1 MNAFDSP
8 DRIAP
13 APSAPLATAPAGQ
26 APVVQD
32 VLTIPRKLPASDKV
46 NIVGLTREQLRDAL
60 IAAGTPEKQ
69 ARMRVQQ
76 LWHWLYVRGVSDFAD
91 MLNIS
96 RDLRETLNRHFT
108 IARPEIVEEQISN
121 DGTRKWL
128 LRSPDGHDYEAVF
141 IPDADRGTLC
151 VSSQVGCTLNCRFC
165 HTGTMR
171 LVRNLTAGEIVGQVM
186 LARDALGEW
195 PSQPEGRMLTNIVMM
210 GMGEPLYNF
219 DAVRDALR
227 VVMDGDGLALT
238 IDDGTSSEV
247 VAAFCAFAVDA
258 GVRLTFFPNGRYR
271 SWEDNAAA
279 LRSLTESGQ
288 IAWGNHTWS
297 HPDLTT
303 LDDAEVAEEVRRNR
317 DWLRTAFGVSTP
329 FLRPPFGARDER
341 TDRIA
346 ADLGHP
352 TIAMWNGTLGDA
364 RVLPPAELVG
374 HAREWFTAQTIV
386 VGHANHRTVT
396 TVYGELLDVIRE
408 RGLRTVTL
416 ADAWAVPASFRGV
429 AATGRVRG

>member
-1 MNAFDSP
+1 M
-8 DRIAP
+8 DRRGFLLTLAAGLAVAATGRGLVTGERAGEGAPVAAP
-13 APSAPLATAPAGQ
+13 APTPRTPVEAAVQRPAG
-26 APVVQD
+26 PLPPPTGVV
-32 VLTIPRKLPASDKV
+32 TALP
-46 NIVGLTREQLRDAL
+46 
-60 IAAGTPEKQ
+60 
-69 ARMRVQQ
+69 
-76 LWHWLYVRGVSDFAD
+76 
-91 MLNIS
+91 
-96 RDLRETLNRHFT
+96 
-108 IARPEIVEEQISN
+108 
-121 DGTRKWL
+121 
-128 LRSPDGHDYEAVF
+128 
-141 IPDADRGTLC
+141 
-151 VSSQVGCTLNCRFC
+151 
-165 HTGTMR
+165 
-171 LVRNLTAGEIVGQVM
+171 GE
-186 LARDALGEW
+186 
-195 PSQPEGRMLTNIVMM
+195 
-210 GMGEPLYNF
+210 
-219 DAVRDALR
+219 
-227 VVMDGDGLALT
+227 GDGLALT

-288 IAWGNHTWS
+288 IAWVNHTWS

-317 DWLRTAFGVSTP
+317 DWLRTAFGVTTP

-364 RVLPPAELVG
+364 RVLTPAELVG